1 MLAEHDHHQPLVEHL
16 LELRRRVI
24 YSLCAFTLAM
34 AACYLIATP
43 IFEIL
48 VQPLAKLL
56 QDQGLQRHL
65 IYTGLTEA
73 FITYL
78 KVAGFA
84 GFILSFPFI
93 ASQLWLFIAPGL
105 YKHERKILSLVLI
118 GTPALFVCGACF
130 AYFFILPAAYQFFLS
145 FESNGGNGTLPI
157 LLEPR
162 VGEYLSFV
170 MRLIL
175 AFGLSFQLPILLT
188 MLASLKIITSQ
199 SLLKFW
205 RIAIVTIFAIAAV
218 ITPPDMLSM
227 IGLAI
232 PLMILYG
239 LSIGLVK
246 IVERHRDKKDND
258 ECLISN

>member
-1 MLAEHDHHQPLVEHL
+1 
-16 LELRRRVI
+16 
-24 YSLCAFTLAM
+24 
-34 AACYLIATP
+34 
-43 IFEIL
+43 
-48 VQPLAKLL
+48 
-56 QDQGLQRHL
+56 
-65 IYTGLTEA
+65 
-73 FITYL
+73 
-78 KVAGFA
+78 
-84 GFILSFPFI
+84 
-93 ASQLWLFIAPGL
+93 
-105 YKHERKILSLVLI
+105 
-118 GTPALFVCGACF
+118 
-130 AYFFILPAAYQFFLS
+130 
-145 FESNGGNGTLPI
+145 
-157 LLEPR
+157 
-162 VGEYLSFV
+162 